1 MLLYILVRT
10 EPFEGD
16 EMLGVYDSKEAAI
29 NAARVY
35 YRAEANSFNCPLLSI
50 GEYTLNNKATDSIN
64 IEWSD
69 FNDYIRSLI

>member
-16 EMLGVYDSKEAAI
+16 EVLGVYNSKEAAI
-29 NAARVY
+29 NAAQVY
-35 YRAEANSFNCPLLSI
+35 YKDNKALFRSPLLNI

-69 FNDYIRSLI
+69 FNDYIRSVI